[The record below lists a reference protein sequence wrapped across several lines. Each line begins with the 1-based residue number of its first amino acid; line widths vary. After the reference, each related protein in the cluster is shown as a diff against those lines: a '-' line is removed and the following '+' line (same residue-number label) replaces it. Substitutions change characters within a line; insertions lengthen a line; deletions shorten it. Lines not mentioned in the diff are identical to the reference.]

1 MRHQMYTEP
10 KIILPKTLTERAYI
24 IFYYNGKRVR
34 IYNGKLFKL
43 NIHPNRASSVKERQ
57 RLFNI
62 LLFEL
67 KDALRKNIFLV
78 EEKEQIKP
86 LSAIEALERA
96 LENKLNSDLSET
108 YKRDL
113 NAVFKQ
119 FTKFLSE
126 SEKTCS
132 LDALKLNRVE
142 EFLTNYQSS
151 GTYYMNKRRNL
162 AVLFSAAGRL
172 IERPIDTVIKT
183 NKRKVKS
190 KLHKIYEPGQLSAV
204 LGYLKKHHQH
214 LYLCCL
220 ITFGCFL
227 RPHKEVR
234 KLTAGHF
241 KKGISEIHLSG
252 SENKGRKVRVVYV
265 PDYVKQELEQLLPS
279 LKSTDNIFSKETNP
293 YNDAYFNTAW
303 TRAWRK
309 MHQMGI
315 VEKNHTIYSFRHTA
329 AVDVYRRTK
338 DVNLLKS
345 LLGHSSIL
353 VTLKYLRG
361 LGEHNEDVLRGA
373 APKLYIRNDKI

>member
-1 MRHQMYTEP
+1 MYTEP
-10 KIILPKTLTERAYI
+10 KIVLPQSPKDRAYI
-24 IFYYNGKRVR
+24 NFYFNGKRVR
-34 IYNGKLFKL
+34 IYNGNPLNL
-43 NIHPNRASSVKERQ
+43 NIYPNKCRTFKDRERM
-57 RLFNI
+57 LNV
-62 LLFEL
+62 LLYEL
-67 KDALRKNIFLV
+67 KNALRTNIFTDKLITQ
-78 EEKEQIKP
+78 EKE
-86 LSAIEALERA
+86 LDTTEALKRSLNSK
-96 LENKLNSDLSET
+96 LESDLSIT

-113 NAVFKQ
+113 KTIHEQFISFLNENEKQ
-119 FTKFLSE
+119 ANLET
-126 SEKTCS
+126 
-132 LDALKLNRVE
+132 LKLNRIE
-142 EFLTNYQSS
+142 EFLAQFQSS

-162 AVLFSAAGRL
+162 GVLLSNAGR
-172 IERPIDTVIKT
+172 IIDKPINLVTKT
-183 NKRKVKS
+183 SKRKVKS
-190 KLHKIYEPGQLSAV
+190 KLHKIYEPDQLKAV
-204 LGYLKKHHQH
+204 LGYLKEHHQH

-241 KKGISEIHLSG
+241 KKDISEIHLSG

-279 LKSTDNIFSKETNP
+279 LKPTDNIFSRDLQP
-293 YNDAYFNTAW
+293 YNEAYFNTAW

-309 MHQMGI
+309 MHQLGI

-345 LLGHSSIL
+345 LLGHSTIL

-361 LGEHNEDVLRGA
+361 LGEYNEEVLRGA
-373 APKLYIRNDKI
+373 APRFSINF

>member
-1 MRHQMYTEP
+1 MYTEP
-10 KIILPKTLTERAYI
+10 KIILPKSLDERAYI

-34 IYNGKLFKL
+34 VYNGKPFNLK
-43 NIHPNRASSVKERQ
+43 IHPNRAQSLRERH
-57 RLFNI
+57 RLLNI

-67 KDALRKNIFLV
+67 KNALRKNIFTDKLITQ
-78 EEKEQIKP
+78 ENEFNTT
-86 LSAIEALERA
+86 EALKRSLNSK
-96 LENKLNSDLSET
+96 LESDLSNT

-113 NAVFKQ
+113 KTVHEQFVSFLNENEKQ
-119 FTKFLSE
+119 ANLET
-126 SEKTCS
+126 
-132 LDALKLNRVE
+132 LKLNRIE
-142 EFLTNYQSS
+142 EFLAHFQSS

-162 AVLFSAAGRL
+162 SVLLSNAGR
-172 IERPIDTVIKT
+172 IIDKPINVVTKT
-183 NKRKVKS
+183 SKRKVKS
-190 KLHKIYEPGQLSAV
+190 KLHKIYEPEQLRAV
-204 LGYLKKHHQH
+204 LGYLKQHQQH

-241 KKGISEIHLSG
+241 KKDISEIHLSG

-265 PDYVKQELEQLLPS
+265 PDYVKQELENLLPS
-279 LKSTDNIFSKETNP
+279 IKSTDNIFSKDLQP
-293 YNDAYFNTAW
+293 YNEAYFNTAW

-309 MHQMGI
+309 MHELGI

-361 LGEHNEDVLRGA
+361 LGEYNEEVLRGA
-373 APKLYIRNDKI
+373 APRLEL

>member
-1 MRHQMYTEP
+1 MRHHMYTEP
-10 KIILPKTLTERAYI
+10 KIILPKSLTERAYI

-34 IYNGKLFKL
+34 IYNGKPFKL
-43 NIHPNRASSVKERQ
+43 NIHPNRAQTLKERQ
-57 RLFNI
+57 RLLNI

-67 KDALRKNIFLV
+67 KDALRKNIFLAK
-78 EEKEQIKP
+78 EEKQIKP
-86 LSAIEALERA
+86 LGAIETLQCAL
-96 LENKLNSDLSET
+96 NSKLNSDLSDT

-113 NAVFKQ
+113 KAVFQ
-119 FTKFLSE
+119 QLMEFLSE
-126 SEKTCS
+126 NEKTGS
-132 LDALKLNRVE
+132 LDAIKLNRIE
-142 EFLTNYQSS
+142 SFLTKYQSS

-172 IERPIDTVIKT
+172 IEQPIDTVTKT

-190 KLHKIYEPGQLSAV
+190 KLHKIYEPEQLRAV
-204 LGYLKKHHQH
+204 LGYLKENHQH

-241 KKGISEIHLSG
+241 KKGITEIHLSG

-265 PDYVKQELEQLLPS
+265 PDYVKQELEQLLPT
-279 LKSTDNIFSKETNP
+279 LKSTDNIFSRENNP
-293 YNDAYFNTAW
+293 YNEAYFNTAW

-309 MHQMGI
+309 MHQLGI

-329 AVDVYRRTK
+329 AVDVYRRSK

-353 VTLKYLRG
+353 VTLNYLRG
-361 LGEHNEDVLRGA
+361 LGEYNEEVLRGA
-373 APKLYIRNDKI
+373 APMMQFCIG